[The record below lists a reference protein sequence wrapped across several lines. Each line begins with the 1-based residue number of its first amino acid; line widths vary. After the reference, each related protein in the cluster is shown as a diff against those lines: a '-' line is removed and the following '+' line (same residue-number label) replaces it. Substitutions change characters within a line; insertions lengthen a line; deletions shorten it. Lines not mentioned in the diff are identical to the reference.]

1 MKSKCKL
8 CHHNKELKESHVIPS
23 FVGKWLK
30 KTSATGYLTA
40 VDTEGSS
47 ERSQDLYKTQ
57 LLCNECE
64 GIISQHERYFA
75 TNIFYPFKNGSLDSI
90 NINEHI
96 SKFAVSVSLRVLWLL
111 QDTSDPLANKWGHI
125 LTNLEQE
132 WRQYLFSSADFV
144 KGSNSHHI
152 LFSNEYLLAY
162 GLKSAPNLILNL
174 LRTSVFYIYEK
185 FGKAY
190 IFSNLAGIQIISM
203 IAPSNLPTS
212 IGTQIY
218 PKQTLGGQ
226 SPPSIGWGG
235 YFQNI
240 MEFSNEVDE
249 VRNGLPTNQKEMI
262 ERAVAKDP
270 KRAINSEDAK
280 LIFQQQELLKKLKTE
295 SDN

>member
-1 MKSKCKL
+1 MNEYLEKGSMLPNICYVTIFMKSKCKL

-40 VDTEGSS
+40 VGTEGSS
-47 ERSQDLYKTQ
+47 ERAQDLYKTQ
-57 LLCNECE
+57 LLCIECE
-64 GIISQHERYFA
+64 GILSQHERYFA
-75 TNIFYPFKNGSLDSI
+75 TNIFYPFKNGSLASI

-111 QDTSDPLANKWGHI
+111 QDTGDPLANKWGHI

-132 WRQYLFSSADFV
+132 WRQYLSSSADFV

-152 LFSNEYLLAY
+152 LFSNEHLLAY

-190 IFSNLAGIQIISM
+190 IFANMAGIQIISM
-203 IAPSNLPTS
+203 IDPPKLPTS
-212 IGTQIY
+212 IGTQVY
-218 PKQTLGGQ
+218 PNQTLGGQ
-226 SPPSIGWGG
+226 SPPGIG
-235 YFQNI
+235 
-240 MEFSNEVDE
+240 
-249 VRNGLPTNQKEMI
+249 
-262 ERAVAKDP
+262 
-270 KRAINSEDAK
+270 
-280 LIFQQQELLKKLKTE
+280 
-295 SDN
+295 